1 MQDQDFFQMEIILF
15 WYMGIMEFFIL
26 HKNLKNKFINIV
38 TKTTLDESP
47 TISPNG
53 HIIIYSTK
61 KDEQGYLAGITVD
74 KKSKFQLP
82 VKLGSI
88 REPAWSHFLN

>member
-1 MQDQDFFQMEIILF
+1 MLPPGQSVEGTK
-15 WYMGIMEFFIL
+15 GIR
-26 HKNLKNKFINIV
+26 NLRHQREP
-38 TKTTLDESP
+38 ESP

-88 REPAWSHFLN
+88 REPAWSPFLN

>member
-1 MQDQDFFQMEIILF
+1 MIKSRTGTCDSSKRTIVRIWFE
-15 WYMGIMEFFIL
+15 
-26 HKNLKNKFINIV
+26 NKFINII

-47 TISPNG
+47 TRSPNG
-53 HIIIYSTK
+53 HIIMYSTT

-88 REPAWSHFLN
+88 REPAWSPFLN